1 MFKQLK
7 KKIQTK
13 LNSDKV
19 ILITYYEIGHEIK
32 NTHGCWFE
40 LPRNKLEEISSKP
53 GWRKIVSKKG
63 EGSATSILFAIVI
76 GIMWY
81 NMQKM

>member
-32 NTHGCWFE
+32 NTHVC
-40 LPRNKLEEISSKP
+40 
-53 GWRKIVSKKG
+53 
-63 EGSATSILFAIVI
+63 
-76 GIMWY
+76 
-81 NMQKM
+81 